1 MCTICTN
8 NHQQFQQ
15 FVLFIGFELHVNF
28 ITFKWALQNIL
39 YLNSKNIPNLNGD
52 HSAGDDAD
60 GAGDYGDDGDD
71 SHGGDG
77 DGDGGDDVM
86 ETCWRK

>member
-52 HSAGDDAD
+52 YSDGDDAD
-60 GAGDYGDDGDD
+60 GAGDDDGDD
-71 SHGGDG
+71 DY
-77 DGDGGDDVM
+77 DGGDDVM